1 MTGLAALVIGPIELA
16 MPAWLW
22 LLVPVW
28 ALVILIGR
36 KSLSAVG
43 SGSRRAALVVRM
55 LVVLLV
61 VVTLAE
67 PSWREESGK
76 LAVTAVIDMSRS
88 VPTRMQSIAEEYV
101 EAAAAV
107 GRGDTDLLGGVT
119 AAREAY
125 VQSLPSTLRQSLEPE
140 TIGSADGTNL
150 EEAVRMALA
159 IRPGDAAYRLLV
171 ITDGNETDGSLL
183 AAAETAPNPAR
194 NAMTVAHA

>member
-107 GRGDTDLLGGVT
+107 GLRSRACGFTDAQPPLSQDAEGGL
-119 AAREAY
+119 EASPPPPPTC
-125 VQSLPSTLRQSLEPE
+125 VL
-140 TIGSADGTNL
+140 
-150 EEAVRMALA
+150 
-159 IRPGDAAYRLLV
+159 
-171 ITDGNETDGSLL
+171 
-183 AAAETAPNPAR
+183 
-194 NAMTVAHA
+194 